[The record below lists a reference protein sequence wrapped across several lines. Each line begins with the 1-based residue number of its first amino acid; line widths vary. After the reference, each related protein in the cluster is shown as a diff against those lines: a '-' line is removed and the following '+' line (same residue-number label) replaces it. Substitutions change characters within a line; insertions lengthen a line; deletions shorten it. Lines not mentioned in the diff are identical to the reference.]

1 MENPIL
7 IFFIISTVLI
17 FTLVKV
23 VINASETKKWLRLI
37 PKLLLIL
44 LTGWFS
50 FIWFV
55 PIHVCWNKNIAIHK
69 FRFQVFEIIE
79 ETEGSGSSFSNVFF
93 NFTPNQYGMINLNK
107 RIGVG
112 SDYFKTYENNEKYL
126 LYPEK

>member
-7 IFFIISTVLI
+7 IFFIISIALI
-17 FTLVKV
+17 FILVRT
-23 VINASETKKWLRLI
+23 VINASEHKKWLPLF
-37 PKLLLIL
+37 PKLLAISFI
-44 LTGWFS
+44 GWFS

-69 FRFQVFEIIE
+69 FRFQVFEIVE
-79 ETEGSGSSFSNVFF
+79 ETEGDGSSLSNVFF
-93 NFTPNQYGMINLNK
+93 SFTPNQYGMTNLTK

-112 SDYFKTYENNEKYL
+112 SDYFKTYENHEKYL

>member
-7 IFFIISTVLI
+7 IFFIISMVLI
-17 FTLVKV
+17 FSLIRTI
-23 VINASETKKWLRLI
+23 INASETKKWIQLF
-37 PKLLLIL
+37 PKLLIIAFV
-44 LTGWFS
+44 GWFS

-55 PIHVCWNKNIAIHK
+55 PIHVCNNKNVAIHK

-79 ETEGSGSSFSNVFF
+79 DTESSGSSISNVFF
-93 NFTPNQYGMINLNK
+93 DFRPTQYGMLNLTR

-112 SDYFKTYENNEKYL
+112 SDYFKTYENHEKYL

>member
-7 IFFIISTVLI
+7 IFFIISMVLI
-17 FTLVKV
+17 FSSIRAI
-23 VINASETKKWLRLI
+23 INASETKKWIQLF
-37 PKLLLIL
+37 PKLLIIAFV
-44 LTGWFS
+44 GWFS

-55 PIHVCWNKNIAIHK
+55 PIHVCYNKNVAIHK

-79 ETEGSGSSFSNVFF
+79 DTESSGSSISNVFF
-93 NFTPNQYGMINLNK
+93 DFRPTQYGMLNLTR

-112 SDYFKTYENNEKYL
+112 ADYFKTYENHEKYL